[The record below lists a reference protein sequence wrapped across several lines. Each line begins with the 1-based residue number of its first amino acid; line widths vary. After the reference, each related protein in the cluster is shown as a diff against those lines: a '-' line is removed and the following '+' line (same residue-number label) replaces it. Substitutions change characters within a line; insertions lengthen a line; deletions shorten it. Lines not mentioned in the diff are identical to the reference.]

1 MSAQIAAPYGEK
13 SLTEAVVRKC
23 PFCEA
28 EISLEVGTE
37 NTDLRTCPDCG
48 VELEV
53 FFDPSKIKLS
63 AIEQDYPEFDTG
75 NIDLTASPT
84 LAPAPGEKEDWGE

>member
-1 MSAQIAAPYGEK
+1 MSMQIAAPYGEK

-28 EISLEVGTE
+28 EISLEVGAG
-37 NTDLRTCPDCG
+37 NGDLRPCQDCG
-48 VELEV
+48 LELEV
-53 FFDPSKIKLS
+53 FFDPSKIKFS
-63 AIEQDYPEFDTG
+63 AIEKDYPDFDPG

-84 LAPAPGEKEDWGE
+84 LAPAPAEREDWGE